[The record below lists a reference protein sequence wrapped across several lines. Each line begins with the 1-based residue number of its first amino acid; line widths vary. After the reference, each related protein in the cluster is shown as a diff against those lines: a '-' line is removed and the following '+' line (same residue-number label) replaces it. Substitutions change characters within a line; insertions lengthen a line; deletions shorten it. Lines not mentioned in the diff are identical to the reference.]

1 LKEFDMSKV
10 EEIQA
15 AIEALSR
22 DEYVRLR
29 EWFSEREWEEWDKQ
43 IEMDSES
50 GKLDFLGKEA
60 LEEKTK
66 GKLRNL

>member
-1 LKEFDMSKV
+1 MSKV

>member
-1 LKEFDMSKV
+1 MSKV

-15 AIEALSR
+15 AIETLSR

-29 EWFSEREWEEWDKQ
+29 ELFSEREWEEWDKQ

>member
-1 LKEFDMSKV
+1 MSKV

-15 AIEALSR
+15 AIETLSR